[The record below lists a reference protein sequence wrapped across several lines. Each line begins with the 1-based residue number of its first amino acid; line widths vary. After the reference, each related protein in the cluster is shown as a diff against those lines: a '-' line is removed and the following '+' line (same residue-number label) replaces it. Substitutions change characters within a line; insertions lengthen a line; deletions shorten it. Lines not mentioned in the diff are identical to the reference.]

1 MNWYAYEA
9 AANEKGYQHIC
20 GIDEAG
26 RGPLAGP
33 VLLPQAYLERSMRL
47 TV

>member
-9 AANEKGYQHIC
+9 VANEKRLSAYMW
-20 GIDEAG
+20 IDEAG

-33 VLLPQAYLERSMRL
+33 VLLPQLFCPKVL
-47 TV
+47 

>member
-1 MNWYAYEA
+1 MNWYTYEA
-9 AANEKGYQHIC
+9 AANEKGYQYIC

-33 VLLPQAYLERSMRL
+33 VLLPQLFYPRGL
-47 TV
+47 